1 MAIDGIGTTLSTTSV
16 AGVRA
21 ANEQV
26 RTLGAGISQLIQG
39 AQQIA
44 EGAAASPS
52 APVQASSAS
61 SNPAPS
67 TDPNRGQTVDIF
79 A

>member
-1 MAIDGIGTTLSTTSV
+1 MAIDGIGSTLSNTSV

-39 AQQIA
+39 TQQIA
-44 EGAAASPS
+44 EGA
-52 APVQASSAS
+52 QASSTATPTT
-61 SNPAPS
+61 PAPS
-67 TDPNRGQTVDIF
+67 VDPSRGQTVDIF

>member
-1 MAIDGIGTTLSTTSV
+1 MAIDGIGTSLSTHSV

-39 AQQIA
+39 AEQIA
-44 EGAAASPS
+44 EGASGAGG
-52 APVQASSAS
+52 SAS
-61 SNPAPS
+61 GAAPS
-67 TDPNRGQTVDIF
+67 SDPSRGQTVDIF